1 MSRDRARVD
10 PARAATE
17 TREDAARVVAA
28 LLASAS
34 RRRRGASV
42 KARTLARDVR
52 WKRATHAVTC
62 ETIKSARVVR
72 ALFADVGGALGRLA
86 TIDGNGTERN
96 GTVSYTHLTLP
107 TTPYV

>member
-52 WKRATHAVTC
+52 WKRATHAVLFWPERQRRACCTC
-62 ETIKSARVVR
+62 SARR
-72 ALFADVGGALGRLA
+72 
-86 TIDGNGTERN
+86 
-96 GTVSYTHLTLP
+96 
-107 TTPYV
+107 PYASVTRR